1 MGGKIIDAIL
11 SLHQSVLDKTLLD
24 GNPAAYRA
32 RFVLTAAA
40 KSASP
45 SLSTIPKPAV
55 EDDAPPMD
63 SKYPSLNAEE
73 WQEGSE
79 PEDDP
84 SLHISAS
91 EQIDENGEDLPSFCA
106 VMAKKTDDGNEGEEN
121 EEKPARKEG

>member
-1 MGGKIIDAIL
+1 MPSSVCI
-11 SLHQSVLDKTLLD
+11 SLCWTKHCWMETLPLT
-24 GNPAAYRA
+24 A
-32 RFVLTAAA
+32 RVVLTAAA

-91 EQIDENGEDLPSFCA
+91 EQIDENGEDLPSFLRCH
-106 VMAKKTDDGNEGEEN
+106 GEEN
-121 EEKPARKEG
+121 GRW